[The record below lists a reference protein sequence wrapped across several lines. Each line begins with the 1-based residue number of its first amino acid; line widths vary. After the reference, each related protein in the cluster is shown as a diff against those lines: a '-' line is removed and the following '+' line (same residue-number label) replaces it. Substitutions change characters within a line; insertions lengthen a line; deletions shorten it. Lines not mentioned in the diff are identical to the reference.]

1 MDFQKESG
9 RLRKSMDEIDCVN
22 IFLSEG
28 AGKDTIVR
36 EIESQGNE
44 VPRDA
49 FGHVRLD
56 EINPGQW
63 FADQFAEALG
73 ADKTLIQK
81 SGYFARSAKSGERDL
96 DLIKKSAFMA
106 VEFAVKEKSGLVGLD
121 DNNDG
126 TLGLIDLQLIKG
138 GKEFDT
144 SQSRLQNMLMEIG
157 QK

>member
-1 MDFQKESG
+1 MHENDF
-9 RLRKSMDEIDCVN
+9 VN
-22 IFLSEG
+22 IFLIEG
-28 AGKDTIVR
+28 AGMDAIIR
-36 EIESQGNE
+36 ELESQGQE

-56 EINPGQW
+56 DINPGQW
-63 FADQFAEALG
+63 FAKQFAEALD

-81 SGYFARSAKSGERDL
+81 SGYFARSAKPGERDL

-106 VEFAVKEKSGLVGLD
+106 AEFALNGESGLVGLD
-121 DNNDG
+121 ENNDG
-126 TLGLIDLQLIKG
+126 KLGLIDLQQIKG

-144 SQSRLQNMLMEIG
+144 SQSWFQNMLSEIG

>member
-1 MDFQKESG
+1 MDTY
-9 RLRKSMDEIDCVN
+9 DCVN

-28 AGKDTIVR
+28 AGLNTIINEMKSNNE
-36 EIESQGNE
+36 EIKY
-44 VPRDA
+44 DA

-56 EINPGQW
+56 EINSGQW
-63 FADQFAEALG
+63 FAKQFAEALD

-81 SGYFARSAKSGERDL
+81 SGYFARSAKPGERDL

-106 VEFAVKEKSGLVGLD
+106 AEFALNGESGLVGLD
-121 DNNDG
+121 ENNDG
-126 TLGLIDLQLIKG
+126 ELGLIDLQQIKG

-144 SQSRLQNMLMEIG
+144 SQSWFQTMLSEIG